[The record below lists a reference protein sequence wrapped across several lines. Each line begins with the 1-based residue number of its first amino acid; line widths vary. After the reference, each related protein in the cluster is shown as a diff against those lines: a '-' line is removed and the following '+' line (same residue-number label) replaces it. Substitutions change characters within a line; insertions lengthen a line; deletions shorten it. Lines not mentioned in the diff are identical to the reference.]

1 MQFGINEISIH
12 LSEKSKFLS
21 SVYDAFKGNVLTEFR
36 FFDDTLVQQAVY
48 LITLVVGDTCKKGE
62 VADPDIELS
71 GNL

>member
-1 MQFGINEISIH
+1 MQIGENEISIH
-12 LSEKSKFLS
+12 LSEQSKFLNN
-21 SVYDAFKGNVLTEFR
+21 VYDAFKGSALTEFR